1 MRFPA
6 KFIDVINSPYV
17 FIAFAL
23 IMFASFILYPVLFAL
38 VISLFDWKGVGP
50 LDNFVGLRNY
60 VEIIFFDPVFHKSF
74 LNTMLMVFG
83 ATVVQLSAA
92 IFLALLVVGL
102 KRIRVIFRTIFF
114 IPVVMSLITV
124 GLLWNWIYHPM
135 FGILTG
141 ILKLLGLSSLV
152 TVWLG
157 DTRTSLVAVLVAY
170 SWQSMGIF
178 MVIILAGL
186 QNIPKSFYEVAA
198 LEGANWWHDLTIVT
212 LPSIRTQLFICCMLI
227 TVFTLKLFPLIYV
240 MTMGGPAYS
249 TELLGL
255 TIYRY
260 GFRFYSMGKAS
271 AMAFLLIIVVI
282 FISSGYTRILKK
294 EGVEVE

>member
-1 MRFPA
+1 MRFPV
-6 KFIDVINSPYV
+6 KFTEAINSPYI
-17 FIAFAL
+17 FIALAV
-23 IMFASFILYPVLFAL
+23 IMFATFILYPVLFAL

-50 LDNFVGLRNY
+50 LNSFVGLRNY
-60 VEIIFFDPVFHKSF
+60 IEIIFTDPVFHKSF
-74 LNTMLMVFG
+74 SNTILMVLG
-83 ATVVQLSAA
+83 ATVIQLSSA
-92 IFLALLVVGL
+92 IFLALLVVEL
-102 KRIRVIFRTIFF
+102 KRIRTIFRTIFF

-135 FGILTG
+135 FGIITSM
-141 ILKLLGLSSLV
+141 LKWLGLSNLV

-157 DTRTSLVAVLVAY
+157 DTRTALIAVLVAY
-170 SWQSMGIF
+170 SWQSIGIF

-186 QNIPKSFYEVAA
+186 QNIPRSYYEVASI
-198 LEGANWWHDLTIVT
+198 EGASWWHNLTMVT

-282 FISSGYTRILKK
+282 FVSSGYTRILKK
-294 EGVEVE
+294 EDIEVE

>member
-157 DTRTSLVAVLVAY
+157 DTRTALVAVLVAY

>member
-1 MRFPA
+1 MKFPV
-6 KFIDVINSPYV
+6 KFVDIINSPYI
-17 FIAFAL
+17 FIAL
-23 IMFASFILYPVLFAL
+23 TVIMFATFILYPVLFTL
-38 VISLFDWKGVGP
+38 VISLFDWEGVGP
-50 LDNFVGLRNY
+50 LDNFIGLRNY
-60 VEIIFFDPVFHKSF
+60 IEIIFFDPVFRKSF
-74 LNTMLMVFG
+74 SNTIQMVLG
-83 ATVVQLSAA
+83 ATVIQLSSA
-92 IFLALLVVGL
+92 IFLALLVVEL
-102 KRIRVIFRTIFF
+102 KKFRTIFRTIFF
-114 IPVVMSLITV
+114 IPVTMSLIAV

-135 FGILTG
+135 FGIITG
-141 ILKLLGLSSLV
+141 LLKWLGLSSLV
-152 TVWLG
+152 TIWLG
-157 DTRTSLVAVLVAY
+157 DTRTALVAVLLAY
-170 SWQSMGIF
+170 SWQSIGIY

-186 QNIPKSFYEVAA
+186 QNIPQSYYEVASI
-198 LEGANWWHDLTIVT
+198 EGASWWNNLTMVT

-249 TELLGL
+249 TELLSL

-282 FISSGYTRILKK
+282 FISSGYTRVLKE